1 MLPTNTSDPHT
12 PPYSRMKKTT
22 KTAARIAEREE
33 LLELLT
39 VRAREG
45 SVTAAKAL
53 LEELRRDDG
62 GADDDWSGI
71 YGEGKVTPLRRS
83 S

>member
-1 MLPTNTSDPHT
+1 
-12 PPYSRMKKTT
+12 MKKTG
-22 KTAARIAEREE
+22 KQAAKVAERDE

-39 VRAREG
+39 YRAREG

-62 GADDDWSGI
+62 GADDDWSAI
-71 YGEGKVTPLRRS
+71 YGADKVTPLRRS

>member
-1 MLPTNTSDPHT
+1 MPPTNGPPVT
-12 PPYSRMKKTT
+12 PLYSRMKKT
-22 KTAARIAEREE
+22 RNIAEREE

-39 VRAREG
+39 DRAREG

-53 LEELRRDDG
+53 LEELRRDDR
-62 GADDDWSGI
+62 GADDDWSAI
-71 YGEGKVTPLRRS
+71 YGEANVTPLRRS